1 MGGLLSRLQTLNSR
15 EDFWHIESDQP
26 FEVVKASAEA
36 RQKLEHLFFF
46 QPNTSIRRVITIATP
61 HRGSSFANQTTRAV
75 AEKIIFLPQQMIA
88 REQVIKDNPGI
99 FRDTTLLQVKT
110 SLDSLAPDLPILN
123 VMLKAERGPWVKYHN
138 IVGLLPHKGVISRL
152 EPDSDGIVPYKS
164 AHLDDVASEIVVN
177 ADHLNVHRHP
187 RSVLE
192 VRRILLEH
200 LAELQAA
207 PIMPVTPQGETARRD
222 TTTARFGMGSDEAAT
237 GTVVRIPPPTFR

>member
-1 MGGLLSRLQTLNSR
+1 MGGLLARLQTLNSR

-26 FEVVKASAEA
+26 FGVVKASAES

-61 HRGSSFANQTTRAV
+61 HRGSNFANQTTRAV
-75 AEKIIFLPQQMIA
+75 AEKIIWLPQQMIG
-88 REQVIKDNPGI
+88 REQVVKDNPGV

-110 SLDSLAPDLPILN
+110 SLDSLAPESPILA
-123 VMLKAERGPWVKYHN
+123 VMLTAERGPWVRYHN
-138 IVGLLPHKGVISRL
+138 IVGLLPHKGLLSHL

-164 AHLDDVASEIVVN
+164 AHLDDVSSEIVVN

-200 LAELQAA
+200 LAELNAT
-207 PIMPVTPQGETARRD
+207 PIPPVAPQGETVRKAMGNAEWGVWN
-222 TTTARFGMGSDEAAT
+222 TA
-237 GTVVRIPPPTFR
+237 GTPTSQVR